1 MPPMA
6 AQVAALEPEMAP
18 KKALAPTVMLARLA
32 GVQPRRILTNFTSRA
47 EMPPSAMTLP
57 AKMKQ
62 GMASRLKL
70 STAVN
75 ILLMIMG

>member
-1 MPPMA
+1 
-6 AQVAALEPEMAP
+6 
-18 KKALAPTVMLARLA
+18 MLARLA

-62 GMASRLKL
+62 GMANRLKL